1 MCLTSQLRRLTMK
14 TYEKDNQ
21 VYKVQEGSELEIQ
34 LIADGFKEI
43 IEANEKETDIT
54 KMKLD
59 KLKAYAEN
67 EGIIIPEDIKKK
79 EDVLAFIK
87 EQQQRGE

>member
-1 MCLTSQLRRLTMK
+1 
-14 TYEKDNQ
+14 
-21 VYKVQEGSELEIQ
+21 
-34 LIADGFKEI
+34 
-43 IEANEKETDIT
+43 
-54 KMKLD
+54 MKLD

>member
-1 MCLTSQLRRLTMK
+1 MK
-14 TYEKDNQ
+14 TYEKGNQ
-21 VYKVQEGSELEIQ
+21 VYTAQECSMLELE
-34 LIADGFKEI
+34 LIARGFKEVV
-43 IEANEKETDIT
+43 EKETDIN

-59 KLKAYAEN
+59 ELKSYAEN

>member
-1 MCLTSQLRRLTMK
+1 MK

-59 KLKAYAEN
+59 KLKVYAEN

>member
-1 MCLTSQLRRLTMK
+1 MK

-59 KLKAYAEN
+59 KLKAYAESA
-67 EGIIIPEDIKKK
+67 GIVIPDDVKKK

-87 EQQQRGE
+87 EQQEGGE

>member
-59 KLKAYAEN
+59 KLKVYAEN